1 MAGKYSIHDTHR
13 LPYNNAKITAKQ
25 LSDST
30 TPVRFRTFTGE
41 VIGLEVRTNSRG
53 YCCQSDG
60 TPYVDGVFVE
70 EDAIVTAVM
79 SDGTST
85 SWTVGSESDVAVFD
99 GQLYGRV
106 IEDPSDYSD
115 DDVVIGTTHYKKL
128 FSANQKTDSP
138 LSLEDLANVPSF
150 NKWTEDQQIE
160 RFDVA
165 AVTNSTSVYLKA
177 QTKVLILMNDN
188 ADGQTQ
194 TYPKEFIVWLHATL
208 DDQHKTRFGRN
219 FSVINLTGMAISLK
233 NADGA
238 QDAIGVVQHGAGLEV
253 AETYPAATSGSD
265 IGGTAVFTAVDNRE
279 LASNGGVSYTIPSN
293 ATNETGNR
301 DYIVLND
308 STPPILNITD
318 VQNATT
324 APIKPVMLKYEGSNG
339 TFRRIVLRRFDAYN
353 RPLRIDNELGEVLG
367 ILPPLGDIEITVS
380 RDTDGNAHEG
390 NVNNIKHWIQ
400 YQSIDLLVNDKNYVA
415 AGIGSVTVNAASA
428 TSSFTSYKSSLVFSR
443 GVSESYRIE
452 FAANPVPCWIQLED
466 EAGLVGESFC
476 VPAQGGRVTVQNIYG
491 VLRIIEKS
499 WTDFAVT
506 STYDDNNWR
515 SEFESFDAI
524 ADLAYL
530 ATQTSEIF
538 AFDRGNHDQD
548 LYLKF
553 PIVSGQTALVRVKM
567 PFYSST
573 IESGNADT
581 HLRIGDLE
589 NNNTA
594 IDSLVLFNDRKM
606 DEDSFIAGGWTLTGT
621 LTRSGSTITFTQI
634 SVEPYK

>member
-1 MAGKYSIHDTHR
+1 MAGKLSIHDTHR
-13 LPYNNAKITAKQ
+13 LPYHNAKITAKQ

-70 EDAIVTAVM
+70 EDAIITAVM
-79 SDGTST
+79 PDGSST
-85 SWTVGSESDVAVFD
+85 SWTVGSESDVTVFD
-99 GQLYGRV
+99 GKLYGRV
-106 IEDPSDYSD
+106 IEDPSEYSD

-128 FSANQKTDSP
+128 FSANQQNDSP

-160 RFDVA
+160 RFNVA
-165 AVTNSTSVYLKA
+165 SVTKSVSVYIKA

-188 ADGQTQ
+188 PCNLTQ
-194 TYPKEFIVWLHATL
+194 TYPNEFVVWLHATL
-208 DDQHKTRFGRN
+208 DEQHKTRFGRN
-219 FSVINLTGMAISLK
+219 FSVVNLTGMAISLK

-238 QDAIGVVQHGAGLEV
+238 KAPIGVVQYGKGLQV
-253 AETYPAATSGSD
+253 AETYPAAPSGSD
-265 IGGTAVFTAVDNRE
+265 IGGTAVFIAVDNWE
-279 LASNGGVSYTIPSN
+279 LASNGGVVYTIPSN
-293 ATNETGNR
+293 ATNATGNR

-308 STPPILNITD
+308 STPPILNIAG
-318 VQNATT
+318 VQNA
-324 APIKPVMLKYEGSNG
+324 ANVSIKPIMLKYEGSNG
-339 TFRRIVLRRFDAYN
+339 TFRRIILRRFDGYN
-353 RPLRIDNELGEVLG
+353 RPLRIDSENGDTLGV
-367 ILPPLGDIEITVS
+367 LPPFGDIEITVT
-380 RDTDGNAHEG
+380 RDADGNSHEG
-390 NVNNIKHWIQ
+390 NVNNIRPWLQQQTIN
-400 YQSIDLLVNDKNYVA
+400 LLVNNKNYVA
-415 AGIGSVTVNAASA
+415 AGIGSVLVNAASA
-428 TSSFTSYKSSLVFSR
+428 TTAFTSYKSSLVFSR

-452 FAANPVPCWIQLED
+452 FSANPAPCWIQLED
-466 EAGLVGESFC
+466 ETGLSVDSFC
-476 VPAQGGRVTVQNIYG
+476 VPAQGGLVVVQNIYG
-491 VLRIIEKS
+491 VVKVIEKS

-515 SEFESFDAI
+515 SEFKSFDAI

-530 ATQTSEIF
+530 TTQTSQIF
-538 AFDRGNHDQD
+538 AFDRGKRNQD

-573 IESGNADT
+573 IESGNK
-581 HLRIGDLE
+581 HVYLHIGDLE
-589 NNNTA
+589 NNNTR
-594 IDSLVLFNDRKM
+594 IESLVLFNDAKM
-606 DEDSFIAGGWTLTGT
+606 DEDAFIAGGWTLTGT
-621 LTRSGSTITFTQI
+621 LTRSGTTVTFNKI